1 MKLEFTNMEKPI
13 NKYCPRSGKR
23 VAADSLTVYKGFV
36 VGFCNPHC
44 RDDFQANVSN
54 RPNDT
59 IYFDAVIKEFE
70 LENIARISESL

>member
-1 MKLEFTNMEKPI
+1 MEKPI

-23 VAADSLTVYKGFV
+23 VEADSLTAYKGFV
-36 VGFCNPHC
+36 VGFCNPGC
-44 RDDFQANVSN
+44 RDDFQANVST

-70 LENIARISESL
+70 LENLVKMND

>member
-1 MKLEFTNMEKPI
+1 MEKPI

-23 VAADSLTVYKGFV
+23 VAADSLTAYKGFV
-36 VGFCNPHC
+36 VGFCNPGC
-44 RDDFQANVSN
+44 RDDFQANVSD

-70 LENIARISESL
+70 LENMARNSENL

>member
-1 MKLEFTNMEKPI
+1 MEKPI

-23 VAADSLTVYKGFV
+23 VAADSLTAYKGFV
-36 VGFCNPHC
+36 VGFCNPGC
-44 RDDFQANVSN
+44 RDDFQANVAT

-70 LENIARISESL
+70 LETIARISENL

>member
-1 MKLEFTNMEKPI
+1 MEKPI
-13 NKYCPRSGKR
+13 NKYCPRSGER
-23 VAADSLTVYKGFV
+23 VAADSLTAYKGFV

-44 RDDFQANVSN
+44 RDDFQANVST

-70 LENIARISESL
+70 LERFAVNT

>member
-1 MKLEFTNMEKPI
+1 MEKPI

-23 VAADSLTVYKGFV
+23 VAADSLTAYKGFV
-36 VGFCNPHC
+36 VGFCNPER
-44 RDDFQANVSN
+44 RDDFQANVST

-70 LENIARISESL
+70 LEKLVKING